1 MIVGLQQRRRS
12 VPAGVVRGF
21 SLVEVLVSIT
31 IFLVGAVL
39 IVYLFPRTLEAARE
53 AELQTKAAFLAQ
65 MKAEEIRRDDD
76 QLRTL
81 GQMIAKLG
89 ESDPENQAL
98 STTDPIV
105 FPLEPDL
112 SYVFYGKSVLYAN
125 EQPPVPEGDAGVA
138 RVLILRNRGGQPP
151 QKPIQPRDVI
161 YELRFAP

>member
-1 MIVGLQQRRRS
+1 MIMTFQLRRFCTQ
-12 VPAGVVRGF
+12 AATARGF
-21 SLVEVLVSIT
+21 SLVEALVSIT

-39 IVYLFPRTLEAARE
+39 IVFLFPRALEAARE

-81 GQMIAKLG
+81 GQMIAGLT
-89 ESDPENQAL
+89 D
-98 STTDPIV
+98 TTDPVV
-105 FPLEPDL
+105 FSQEEDL
-112 SYVFYGKSVLYAN
+112 SYVFSSRSILYRN
-125 EQPPVPEGDAGVA
+125 ENPPVPEGDDNVA
-138 RVLILRNRGGQPP
+138 RVLILRNRGGKPP